1 LLENCCVPRQMR
13 ETRSD
18 VPGSTI
24 ISMSRRLLGAGCRS
38 TYLLRASVAR
48 TADPAFCPCCPQ
60 HSKHRQVAGDSAA
73 AGRRC
78 QGASVP
84 QLRIRLSPLIR
95 DSFDSCG
102 DTRHFAF
109 RRSSSTK
116 NEEVIARVFRLHRS
130 HARRCARSLGD
141 AALNTSGDARAMLP
155 LVVPRRRNTV
165 VR

>member
-1 LLENCCVPRQMR
+1 MGHSQLLENCCVPRQMR

-48 TADPAFCPCCPQ
+48 SVLTRRVLPMLPPA
-60 HSKHRQVAGDSAA
+60 A
-73 AGRRC
+73 
-78 QGASVP
+78 
-84 QLRIRLSPLIR
+84 LIR

-109 RRSSSTK
+109 RRSAPPRTKKSSLGFSGC
-116 NEEVIARVFRLHRS
+116 IARTLGAVL
-130 HARRCARSLGD
+130 ARS
-141 AALNTSGDARAMLP
+141 AMRL
-155 LVVPRRRNTV
+155 
-165 VR
+165 